1 MIGLFCKY
9 WHLSPAELGRCV
21 GLLSPKDYINGEAIL
36 PVHIFRRVSQISSLA
51 EKFEKKEV
59 CAVGALREHLDSGE
73 TTLSNVVQE
82 TQVSKD
88 TIKRWLKGEAKPG
101 RSSLVKV
108 AALIV
113 ESDPMDDL
121 LYQIET
127 FVEATRAL
135 GISARVAA
143 KLVGLSAPTLTAWAS
158 GMIRPD
164 KENCAILLP
173 WLKQYNSTSEELV
186 SLLKTQD
193 RPEAVTKRGRRPGE
207 WKKGSR
213 KAVRR
218 FIVK

>member
-1 MIGLFCKY
+1 MIKLFCNY
-9 WHLSPAELGRCV
+9 WHLSAAELGRCL
-21 GLLSPKDYINGEAIL
+21 GLSAPQEYISGEKIL
-36 PVHIFRRVSQISSLA
+36 PVHIFRKVSQISSLA
-51 EKFEKKEV
+51 EKFENKEL
-59 CAVGALREHLDSGE
+59 CAVDALREHLGGGE
-73 TTLSNVVQE
+73 TTLSNVVKE
-82 TQVSKD
+82 TQVSRD
-88 TIKRWLKGEAKPG
+88 TIKRWLRGEAKPG

-121 LYQIET
+121 LYQIEI
-127 FVEATRAL
+127 FVATTRAL
-135 GISARVAA
+135 GISARAAA

-173 WLKQYNSTSEELV
+173 WLKKYNSTSEELV

-193 RPEAVTKRGRRPGE
+193 LPEAVVKRGRRSGE

-213 KAVRR
+213 RLM
-218 FIVK
+218 VK